1 MRRVRRAVV
10 KIGSSLLAG
19 PDGLRLA
26 RIRALAAEIAGQ
38 VATGRQVVVVSS
50 GAVAAGGPRLRGRP
64 GGLEV
69 RAGAAPGGQPRL
81 IGADQRAVPRHRRT
95 GAPEPP

>member
-19 PDGLRLA
+19 PDGLRVA

-50 GAVAAGGPRLRGRP
+50 GAVAAGGPRLGGRP
-64 GGLEV
+64 GVLEW
-69 RAGAAPGGQPRL
+69 RQAAAGGGQTRL
-81 IGADQRAVPRHRRT
+81 VAADERDCRRHATEDRD
-95 GAPEPP
+95 G